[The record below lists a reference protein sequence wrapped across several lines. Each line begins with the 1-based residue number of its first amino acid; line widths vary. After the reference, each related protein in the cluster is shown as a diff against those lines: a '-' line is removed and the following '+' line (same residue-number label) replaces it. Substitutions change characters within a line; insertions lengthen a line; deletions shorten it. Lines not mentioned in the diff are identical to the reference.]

1 MTMKPKKEVELTAT
15 LEILDDV
22 EGRVDDNSP
31 NRRTLKLSPAEIEA
45 LEREKEQLLG
55 GLRQRAAE
63 EPRVQSVGRTAP
75 ATPTAPDEPITIP
88 TSPALEA
95 ATAAVE
101 EADDELAALEQ

>member
-1 MTMKPKKEVELTAT
+1 MKPKEAKPQPEIRAT

-63 EPRVQSVGRTAP
+63 EPRVQSDGRTAP
-75 ATPTAPDEPITIP
+75 ATPDEPI
-88 TSPALEA
+88 AGRM
-95 ATAAVE
+95 
-101 EADDELAALEQ
+101 

>member
-1 MTMKPKKEVELTAT
+1 MSTKQKPQPEIRAT

-22 EGRVDDNSP
+22 EGRVDDNPP

-45 LEREKEQLLG
+45 LEREKQQLLG

-63 EPRVQSVGRTAP
+63 EPRVQSDGRTAP
-75 ATPTAPDEPITIP
+75 ATPDEPIAIP

-95 ATAAVE
+95 ATAAIE
-101 EADDELAALEQ
+101 EADAALAEL